1 VLKFLLIFTILLCS
15 CNNLCSQDPA
25 EEEAS
30 SSGDPYFTLIC
41 SRYKVSPP
49 PSAIFRCSELLDT
62 DLLSGDVTLSLF
74 RNEGGEGRLVFC
86 GEDIILNSGN
96 LIYDSLLYSLTE
108 GSYGCHGVYERGL
121 GNEFDW
127 SWDET
132 TSTLEMIWRP
142 NESTEK
148 ILSIYL
154 EEGDPERTVSVLGRA
169 YFHIEYNYP

>member
-1 VLKFLLIFTILLCS
+1 MLKFLLIFIILLCS
-15 CNNLCSQDPA
+15 CSNLYPQEPA
-25 EEEAS
+25 DEGAS
-30 SSGDPYFTLIC
+30 SGEPYFTLVC
-41 SRYKVSPP
+41 SRYQDSPP
-49 PSAIFRCSELLDT
+49 PNAIFRCSELLDT

-127 SWDET
+127 SWVET

-154 EEGDPERTVSVLGRA
+154 EEGDPERTVSVFGRA